1 MRAVLANSTLIL
13 IMSKLIYFLAGVLL
27 LLSCRKDVI
36 ENITPF
42 EFKAPDYF
50 PALQYH
56 FNSNEVTKE
65 RFELGKRLFFD
76 GILSSDNTI
85 SCASCHAQVHAFAD
99 HNVALSSGV
108 EGRLGRR
115 NSPSITNL
123 AWSPSFMWD
132 GGVNHIEI
140 FSVAPITDTNEMNET
155 MQNVIDKLNMDVS
168 YAQQF
173 KNAYGVGEVNDQ
185 AMFRALTIYMT
196 MIISDQSKYDKW
208 MRNEISL
215 TTQESTGRLLFEQK
229 CSSCHSGSLQTDYSF
244 RNNGL
249 DSEFTDLGRGRITQ
263 DENDDG
269 KFKVPS
275 LRNVLLTYPYM
286 HDGRFLTIRDVLDH
300 YDTGIEQSS
309 TLDPILSNG
318 IPMTEEEKDAI
329 IAFLE
334 TLTDYKLL
342 NAHWLNQ

>member
-1 MRAVLANSTLIL
+1 MNKV
-13 IMSKLIYFLAGVLL
+13 IYFLFGLLVLS
-27 LLSCRKDVI
+27 SCRKDVI
-36 ENITPF
+36 EKITPF
-42 EFKAPDYF
+42 EFNAPEYF
-50 PALQYH
+50 PALQYN
-56 FNSNEVTKE
+56 FVNNEVTKE

-76 GILSSDNTI
+76 GILSSDNSI

-99 HNVALSSGV
+99 HNVALSTGV
-108 EGRLGRR
+108 DGRQGLR
-115 NSPSITNL
+115 NSPSVANL

-155 MQNVIDKLNMDVS
+155 MQNVINKLNADFTYV
-168 YAQQF
+168 QQF
-173 KNAYGVGEVNDQ
+173 KAAYYVDEVTDQ
-185 AMFRALTIYMT
+185 AMLRALTVYMM
-196 MIISDQSKYDKW
+196 MIVSDQSKFDKW
-208 MRNEISL
+208 KKGETSL
-215 TTQESTGRLLFEQK
+215 TVQESTGRILFEQK
-229 CSSCHSGSLQTDYSF
+229 CSSCHSGSLQTNYTY

-263 DENDDG
+263 DVNDYG

-286 HDGRFLTIRDVLDH
+286 HDGRFLTIREVLDH
-300 YDTGIEQSS
+300 YDTGIQQSS
-309 TLDPILSNG
+309 TLDPLLTNG
-318 IPMTEEEKDAI
+318 IPMTEEEKDAL

-342 NAHWLNQ
+342 DSHWLNQ